1 MQKAGGVTAETGGKG
16 KDGRNM
22 QRQISRVKM
31 LQRQILP
38 ERRSLFGK
46 RGRTI
51 IGTGLLLTAIAAV
64 GGFFAVTGEIGAL
77 AAGGSVLVLAA
88 VWTAVMYFLEK
99 KELEGFMADIGRLL
113 ETMEGIWNQAEEI
126 CPVEKFREITGLEE
140 ETLLS
145 RLGGRFC
152 RLYEMMDN
160 ARTNTQEDRKK
171 LQSLVSDISH
181 QVRTPVTNLK
191 MIEAALTEPAGDQE
205 MTAEKRREFLEAMNS
220 QVEKLNFL
228 MQALVKTSRLENGLI
243 TLHKQKG
250 LLYETLAEALGGI
263 LFSAEAKKIEV
274 EAICPEE
281 LQLPH
286 DKKWTAEAIFNLLDN
301 AVKYTPAGGKIRVE
315 AVPQEMYTRI
325 DVSDTGKGIREEH
338 QAAVFR
344 RFYREEEVA
353 GIPGLGIGLYL
364 TREIISQQGGY
375 IRLTSSEGEGSVF
388 SVYLLNKEFR

>member
-113 ETMEGIWNQAEEI
+113 DTMEGIWNQAEEI

-353 GIPGLGIGLYL
+353 GTPGLGIGLYL

>member
-99 KELEGFMADIGRLL
+99 KELEGFMSDIGRLL
-113 ETMEGIWNQAEEI
+113 DTMEGIWNQAEEI

>member
-22 QRQISRVKM
+22 QGQISQGKM

-38 ERRSLFGK
+38 ERRSFFRK

-51 IGTGLLLTAIAAV
+51 IGTGMLLAAIAAV

-99 KELEGFMADIGRLL
+99 KELRGFMADIGRLL
-113 ETMEGIWNQAEEI
+113 DTMEGIWNQEEEI

-250 LLYETLAEALGGI
+250 LLYETLAKALGGI
-263 LFSAEAKKIEV
+263 LFSTEAKKIEV

-301 AVKYTPAGGKIRVE
+301 AVKYTPSGGKIRVE
-315 AVPQEMYTRI
+315 VVPQEMYTRI

>member
-1 MQKAGGVTAETGGKG
+1 MQKVCGVTAETGGKG

-22 QRQISRVKM
+22 QEQISQGKM

-113 ETMEGIWNQAEEI
+113 DTMEGIWNQAEEI

>member
-31 LQRQILP
+31 LQRQSLP

-113 ETMEGIWNQAEEI
+113 DTMEGIWNQAEEI

>member
-1 MQKAGGVTAETGGKG
+1 MLSVIRSSISMLPDINGAKRSGVRSSFVRGSPRAFFFV
-16 KDGRNM
+16 
-22 QRQISRVKM
+22 SRSK
-31 LQRQILP
+31 
-38 ERRSLFGK
+38 RRSEF
-46 RGRTI
+46 R
-51 IGTGLLLTAIAAV
+51 
-64 GGFFAVTGEIGAL
+64 FFRRITFTRYV
-77 AAGGSVLVLAA
+77 SVSYTHL
-88 VWTAVMYFLEK
+88 
-99 KELEGFMADIGRLL
+99 
-113 ETMEGIWNQAEEI
+113 
-126 CPVEKFREITGLEE
+126 
-140 ETLLS
+140 
-145 RLGGRFC
+145 
-152 RLYEMMDN
+152 
-160 ARTNTQEDRKK
+160 
-171 LQSLVSDISH
+171 
-181 QVRTPVTNLK
+181 
-191 MIEAALTEPAGDQE
+191 
-205 MTAEKRREFLEAMNS
+205 
-220 QVEKLNFL
+220 
-228 MQALVKTSRLENGLI
+228 
-243 TLHKQKG
+243 
-250 LLYETLAEALGGI
+250 
-263 LFSAEAKKIEV
+263 SAEAKKIEV

>member
-1 MQKAGGVTAETGGKG
+1 MQKAGGVTAETGGKW

-113 ETMEGIWNQAEEI
+113 DTMEGIWNQAEEI

>member
-77 AAGGSVLVLAA
+77 AAGGSVLVLAV
-88 VWTAVMYFLEK
+88 VWTAVMHLLEK

-113 ETMEGIWNQAEEI
+113 DTMEGIWNQKEEI

-191 MIEAALTEPAGDQE
+191 MIEAALTEPAGSQE

-301 AVKYTPAGGKIRVE
+301 AVKYTPSGGKIRVE

-353 GIPGLGIGLYL
+353 GTPGLGIGLYL

-375 IRLTSSEGEGSVF
+375 IKLTSSEGEGAVF
-388 SVYLLNKEFR
+388 SIYLLNKEFR

>member
-113 ETMEGIWNQAEEI
+113 DTMEGIWNQAEEI

-160 ARTNTQEDRKK
+160 AGTNTQEDRKK

>member
-113 ETMEGIWNQAEEI
+113 DTMEGIWNQAEEI

-181 QVRTPVTNLK
+181 QVRTPVTTLK
-191 MIEAALTEPAGDQE
+191 LIDAALTEPAGDQE

>member
-31 LQRQILP
+31 LQRQVLP

-113 ETMEGIWNQAEEI
+113 DTMEGIWNQAEEI

>member
-113 ETMEGIWNQAEEI
+113 DTMEGIWNQAEEI

-315 AVPQEMYTRI
+315 AVPQEMYSRI

>member
-64 GGFFAVTGEIGAL
+64 GGFFAVTGEIGVL

-113 ETMEGIWNQAEEI
+113 DTMEGIWNQAEEI

>member
-51 IGTGLLLTAIAAV
+51 IGTGLLLTGIAAV

-113 ETMEGIWNQAEEI
+113 DTMEGIWNQAEEI

-220 QVEKLNFL
+220 QVGKLNFL

-375 IRLTSSEGEGSVF
+375 IRLTSS
-388 SVYLLNKEFR
+388 

>member
-113 ETMEGIWNQAEEI
+113 DTMEGIWNQAEEI

-315 AVPQEMYTRI
+315 AVPQ
-325 DVSDTGKGIREEH
+325 
-338 QAAVFR
+338 
-344 RFYREEEVA
+344 
-353 GIPGLGIGLYL
+353 
-364 TREIISQQGGY
+364 
-375 IRLTSSEGEGSVF
+375 
-388 SVYLLNKEFR
+388 

>member
-113 ETMEGIWNQAEEI
+113 DTMEGIWNQAEEI

-364 TREIISQQGGY
+364 IREIISQQGGY

>member
-113 ETMEGIWNQAEEI
+113 DTMEGIWNQAEEI

-388 SVYLLNKEFR
+388 SVYLLNNEFR

>member
-113 ETMEGIWNQAEEI
+113 DTMEGIWNQAEEI

-375 IRLTSSEGEGSVF
+375 IKLTSSEGEGAVF
-388 SVYLLNKEFR
+388 SIYLLNKEFR

>member
-113 ETMEGIWNQAEEI
+113 DTMEGIWNQAEEI

-191 MIEAALTEPAGDQE
+191 MVEAALTEPAGDQE

>member
-1 MQKAGGVTAETGGKG
+1 
-16 KDGRNM
+16 
-22 QRQISRVKM
+22 M
-31 LQRQILP
+31 LLA
-38 ERRSLFGK
+38 
-46 RGRTI
+46 
-51 IGTGLLLTAIAAV
+51 AIAAV

-77 AAGGSVLVLAA
+77 AAGGSVLVLAV

-113 ETMEGIWNQAEEI
+113 DTMEGIWNQEEEI

-191 MIEAALTEPAGDQE
+191 MIEAALTEPAGSQE

-301 AVKYTPAGGKIRVE
+301 AVKYTPSGGKIRVE

-353 GIPGLGIGLYL
+353 GTPGLGIGLYL

-375 IRLTSSEGEGSVF
+375 IKLTSSEGEGAVF

>member
-51 IGTGLLLTAIAAV
+51 IGTGLLLTALAAV

-113 ETMEGIWNQAEEI
+113 DTMEGIWNQAEEI

>member
-113 ETMEGIWNQAEEI
+113 DTMEGIWNQAEEI

-243 TLHKQKG
+243 MLHKQKG

>member
-113 ETMEGIWNQAEEI
+113 DTMEGIWNQAEEI

-301 AVKYTPAGGKIRVE
+301 AVKYNPAGGKIRVE
-315 AVPQEMYTRI
+315 AVPQDMYTRI

>member
-113 ETMEGIWNQAEEI
+113 DTMEGIWNQAEEI

-301 AVKYTPAGGKIRVE
+301 AVKYTPSGGKIRVE

>member
-22 QRQISRVKM
+22 QGQISQGKM

-38 ERRSLFGK
+38 ERRSFFRK

-51 IGTGLLLTAIAAV
+51 IGTGMLLAAIAAV

-99 KELEGFMADIGRLL
+99 KELEGFMADVGRLL
-113 ETMEGIWNQAEEI
+113 DTMEGIWNQEEEI

-171 LQSLVSDISH
+171 
-181 QVRTPVTNLK
+181 
-191 MIEAALTEPAGDQE
+191 
-205 MTAEKRREFLEAMNS
+205 
-220 QVEKLNFL
+220 
-228 MQALVKTSRLENGLI
+228 
-243 TLHKQKG
+243 
-250 LLYETLAEALGGI
+250 
-263 LFSAEAKKIEV
+263 
-274 EAICPEE
+274 
-281 LQLPH
+281 
-286 DKKWTAEAIFNLLDN
+286 
-301 AVKYTPAGGKIRVE
+301 
-315 AVPQEMYTRI
+315 
-325 DVSDTGKGIREEH
+325 
-338 QAAVFR
+338 
-344 RFYREEEVA
+344 
-353 GIPGLGIGLYL
+353 
-364 TREIISQQGGY
+364 
-375 IRLTSSEGEGSVF
+375 
-388 SVYLLNKEFR
+388 

>member
-77 AAGGSVLVLAA
+77 AAGGSVLVLAV
-88 VWTAVMYFLEK
+88 VWTAVMHLLEK

-113 ETMEGIWNQAEEI
+113 DTMEGIWNQKEEI

-191 MIEAALTEPAGDQE
+191 MIEAALTEPAGSQE

>member
-113 ETMEGIWNQAEEI
+113 DTMEGIWNQAEEI

-191 MIEAALTEPAGDQE
+191 MIEAALTEPAGDQK

>member
-51 IGTGLLLTAIAAV
+51 IGTGLLLRAIAAV

-113 ETMEGIWNQAEEI
+113 DTMEGIWNQAEEI

>member
-113 ETMEGIWNQAEEI
+113 DTMEGIWNQAEEI

-205 MTAEKRREFLEAMNS
+205 MTAEKRREFLEAMKS

>member
-113 ETMEGIWNQAEEI
+113 DTMEGIWNQAEEI